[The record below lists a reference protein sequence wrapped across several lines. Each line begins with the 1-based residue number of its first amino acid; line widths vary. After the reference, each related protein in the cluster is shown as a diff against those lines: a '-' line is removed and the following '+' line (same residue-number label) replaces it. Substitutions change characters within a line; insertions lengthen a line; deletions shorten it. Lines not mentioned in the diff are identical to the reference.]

1 MWYGGPGP
9 RRGCRVPGRPSRER
23 SPVLAQSRPQ
33 PEKIEDHAQQA
44 MRQAGPWV
52 GRLARL
58 GYVAKGVVY
67 AAIGF
72 LALREVLGVG
82 GRTTDPTGVMQVMA
96 AQPFGGIMLAL
107 LAVGLACY
115 ALWKVVQGTADP
127 DGKGSDAHGLV
138 RRVGY
143 VGSGVIYG
151 VLAYTAAQ
159 SIFGAEDTSEDA
171 AAASAMAIQ
180 PPLGPILVGLVGT
193 IVIGVGLYQ
202 LYAAYKEK
210 FRDDLRR
217 EQMSDLEVR
226 WVLYAGRFGTA
237 ARAVAIGVA
246 GAFLLLAALHSDP
259 SKTHG
264 LGAALESVQ
273 RQPLGPYML
282 GVISFGLIVYGAFMF
297 AIAHYRRI
305 GRA

>member
-1 MWYGGPGP
+1 M
-9 RRGCRVPGRPSRER
+9 RTE
-23 SPVLAQSRPQ
+23 
-33 PEKIEDHAQQA
+33 EIEDHAEQA
-44 MRQAGPWV
+44 IRHASPWV
-52 GRLARL
+52 GWLAPL

-82 GRTTDPTGVMQVMA
+82 GRITDPTGVMHVMA
-96 AQPFGGIMLAL
+96 AQPLGGIMLVL

-115 ALWKVVQGTADP
+115 ALWKVVQGVTDP
-127 DGKGSDAHGLV
+127 DDKGSDTHGIV

-151 VLAYTAAQ
+151 ILAYTAAQ

-180 PPLGPILVGLVGT
+180 PPLGPILVGLVGLG
-193 IVIGVGLYQ
+193 VIGVGLYQ
-202 LYAAYKEK
+202 LYAAYTAK
-210 FRDDLRR
+210 FRDDLRL
-217 EQMSDLEVR
+217 EQMSESEER
-226 WVLYAGRFGTA
+226 WVVYAGRFGTA

-246 GAFLLLAALHSDP
+246 GAFLLLAAYHSDP
-259 SKTHG
+259 SETRG
-264 LGAALESVQ
+264 LGAALETVQ
-273 RQPLGPYML
+273 HQTLGPHML
-282 GVISFGLIVYGAFMF
+282 GVIAFGLIVYGAFMF